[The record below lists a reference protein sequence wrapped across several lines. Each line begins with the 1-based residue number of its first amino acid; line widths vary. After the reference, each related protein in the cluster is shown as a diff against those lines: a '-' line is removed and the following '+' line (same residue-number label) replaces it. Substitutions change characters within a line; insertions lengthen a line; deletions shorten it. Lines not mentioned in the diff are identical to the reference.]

1 MQQYPNKTKEKQ
13 LEKEFKVFREW
24 SFTVSY
30 STKLDYDNLKLSGPF
45 WDWPKQASP
54 QKKQLNPIM
63 LFTILN
69 F

>member
-1 MQQYPNKTKEKQ
+1 MPFVYNVNVTIPKQKKEKQ

-45 WDWPKQASP
+45 
-54 QKKQLNPIM
+54 
-63 LFTILN
+63 
-69 F
+69 